1 MLDRIPWVYCEA
13 AIGLAVC
20 VTAGALLGV
29 VGTLLRMA
37 GERRAQDR

>member
-1 MLDRIPWVYCEA
+1 MQIRWVYCEA

-37 GERRAQDR
+37 VEVRRAQDR